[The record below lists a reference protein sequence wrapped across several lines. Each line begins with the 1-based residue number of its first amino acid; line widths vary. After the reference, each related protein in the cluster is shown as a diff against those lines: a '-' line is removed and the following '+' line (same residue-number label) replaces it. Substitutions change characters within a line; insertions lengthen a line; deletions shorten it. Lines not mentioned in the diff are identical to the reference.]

1 MKPTLINFKTLG
13 DDRGSLIAIEA
24 NKSVPFPV
32 RRVYYIFG
40 TKEGVERGFHAHQA
54 LNQVAVAVTGS
65 CEMVLDDG
73 QFETTVLMDSAK
85 KGVLI
90 EPKVWHYMK
99 NFSSDCVLLVL
110 ADQHYDE
117 ADYIR
122 EYSSFLKVVKEESPI
137 AAAHEN

>member
-1 MKPTLINFKTLG
+1 MNPTLINFRPHG
-13 DDRGSLIAIEA
+13 DERGSLIAIEA
-24 NKSVPFPV
+24 EKSVPFEV
-32 RRVYYIFG
+32 RRVYYIFA
-40 TKEGVERGFHAHQA
+40 TKEGVERGFHAHKA

-73 QFETTVLMDSAK
+73 ECETSVLLDSAQ

-90 EPKVWHYMK
+90 GPGVWRVMR

-122 EYSSFLKVVKEESPI
+122 DYQEFIEWV
-137 AAAHEN
+137 NR

>member
-1 MKPTLINFKTLG
+1 MKPTLIHFKPLG
-13 DDRGSLIAIEA
+13 DERGSLIAIEA
-24 NKSVPFPV
+24 EKSVPFPV
-32 RRVYYIFG
+32 RRVYYIFA
-40 TKEGVERGFHAHQA
+40 TKEGVERGFHAHKA

-73 QFETTVLMDSAK
+73 ECETSVLLDSAQ

-90 EPKVWHYMK
+90 EPGCVASDAE
-99 NFSSDCVLLVL
+99 FSSDCVLLVL

-122 EYSSFLKVVKEESPI
+122 DYEEFKKWV
-137 AAAHEN
+137 NQ

>member
-1 MKPTLINFKTLG
+1 MTPTIINFKPLG
-13 DDRGSLIAIEA
+13 DERGSLIAIEA
-24 NKSVPFPV
+24 EKSVPFPV

-40 TKEGVERGFHAHQA
+40 TKDGVERGFHAHKA

-65 CEMVLDDG
+65 CEMILDNGESRNVVL
-73 QFETTVLMDSAK
+73 LDSAE

-90 EPKVWHYMK
+90 GPGIWHEMRQ
-99 NFSSDCVLLVL
+99 FSSDCVLLVL

-122 EYSSFLKVVKEESPI
+122 NYDEFKKWI
-137 AAAHEN
+137 KND

>member
-1 MKPTLINFKTLG
+1 MTPTLINFKSLG
-13 DDRGSLIAIEA
+13 DERGSLIAIEA
-24 NKSVPFPV
+24 EKSVPFSV
-32 RRVYYIFG
+32 RRVYYIFA
-40 TKEGVERGFHAHQA
+40 TKEGVERGFHAHRN

-73 QFETTVLMDSAK
+73 ECETSVLLDSAQ

-90 EPKVWHYMK
+90 GPGVWRVMR

-122 EYSSFLKVVKEESPI
+122 NYKEFKEWV
-137 AAAHEN
+137 NQ

>member
-1 MKPTLINFKTLG
+1 MKPTLINFNPLG
-13 DDRGSLIAIEA
+13 DERGSLIAIEA
-24 NKSVPFPV
+24 EKSVPFPV

-40 TKEGVERGFHAHQA
+40 TKEGVERGFHAHKA

-65 CEMVLDDG
+65 CEVVLDDG
-73 QFETTVLMDSAK
+73 ETETTVVLDSAE

-90 EPKVWHYMK
+90 EPKVWHYMR
-99 NFSSDCVLLVL
+99 NFSPDCVLLLL

-122 EYSSFLKVVKEESPI
+122 NYDEFKEWVSQ
-137 AAAHEN
+137 

>member
-1 MKPTLINFKTLG
+1 MTPKIINFKPLG
-13 DDRGSLIAIEA
+13 DERGSLIAIEA
-24 NKSVPFPV
+24 EKSVPFPV

-40 TKEGVERGFHAHQA
+40 TKEGVERGFHAHKA

-73 QFETTVLMDSAK
+73 EFKTTVLMDSSE

-99 NFSSDCVLLVL
+99 NFSPDCVLLVL

-117 ADYIR
+117 GDYLR
-122 EYSSFLKVVKEESPI
+122 EYDAFMNFKNGSSL
-137 AAAHEN
+137 

>member
-1 MKPTLINFKTLG
+1 MKSQIINFKPLG

-24 NKSVPFPV
+24 EKSVPFPV

-40 TKEGVERGFHAHQA
+40 TKEGVERGFHAHKA

-73 QFETTVLMDSAK
+73 QSETTVVLDSAE

-90 EPKVWHYMK
+90 GPGMWRVMR
-99 NFSSDCVLLVL
+99 NFTPDCVLLVL

-122 EYSSFLKVVKEESPI
+122 NYDDFKEWV
-137 AAAHEN
+137 NK

>member
-1 MKPTLINFKTLG
+1 MTPTLINFKPLG
-13 DDRGSLIAIEA
+13 DERGSLIAIEA
-24 NKSVPFPV
+24 EKSVPFEV
-32 RRVYYIFG
+32 RRVYYIFD
-40 TKEGVERGFHAHQA
+40 TKEGVERGFHAHKN

-73 QFETTVLMDSAK
+73 ECETSVLLDSAQ

-90 EPKVWHYMK
+90 GPGVWRVMR

-117 ADYIR
+117 TDYIR
-122 EYSSFLKVVKEESPI
+122 DYEEFKEWVSQ
-137 AAAHEN
+137 

>member
-1 MKPTLINFKTLG
+1 MLPEIINFKPLG
-13 DDRGSLIAIEA
+13 DERGSLIAIEA
-24 NKSVPFPV
+24 EKSVPFPV

-40 TKEGVERGFHAHQA
+40 TKEGVERGFHAHKA

-65 CEMVLDDG
+65 CEMILDDG
-73 QFETTVLMDSAK
+73 ESRNVVLLDSAE

-90 EPKVWHYMK
+90 EPGIWREMRQ
-99 NFSSDCVLLVL
+99 FSSDCVLLVL

-122 EYSSFLKVVKEESPI
+122 DYDGFKAWI
-137 AAAHEN
+137 NR

>member
-1 MKPTLINFKTLG
+1 MKPTLIHFNPLG
-13 DDRGSLIAIEA
+13 DERGSLIAIEA
-24 NKSVPFPV
+24 EKSVPFPI
-32 RRVYYIFG
+32 RRVYYIFA
-40 TKEGVERGFHAHQA
+40 TKEGVERGFHAHKA

-73 QFETTVLMDSAK
+73 QSKATVLLDSSE

-90 EPKVWHYMK
+90 GPGMWRVMR

-122 EYSSFLKVVKEESPI
+122 DYEEFKKWV
-137 AAAHEN
+137 NQ

>member
-1 MKPTLINFKTLG
+1 MKPTLIHFKPLG
-13 DDRGSLIAIEA
+13 DERGSLIAIEA
-24 NKSVPFPV
+24 EKSVPFPI
-32 RRVYYIFG
+32 RRVYYIFA
-40 TKEGVERGFHAHQA
+40 TKEGVERGFHAHKA

-73 QFETTVLMDSAK
+73 QSKATVLLDSSE

-90 EPKVWHYMK
+90 GPGIWRVMR

-122 EYSSFLKVVKEESPI
+122 DYEEFKKWV
-137 AAAHEN
+137 NQ

>member
-1 MKPTLINFKTLG
+1 MTPTLINFKPLG
-13 DDRGSLIAIEA
+13 DERGSLIAIEA
-24 NKSVPFPV
+24 EKSMPFPV

-40 TKEGVERGFHAHQA
+40 TKENVERGFHAHKE

-65 CEMVLDDG
+65 CEMLLDDG
-73 QFETTVLMDSAK
+73 ETETVVLLDSPE

-90 EPKVWHYMK
+90 GPGIWRVMR
-99 NFSSDCVLLVL
+99 NFTPDCVLLVL

-122 EYSSFLKVVKEESPI
+122 NYEDFKEWVSI
-137 AAAHEN
+137 

>member
-1 MKPTLINFKTLG
+1 MKPTLIHFKPLG
-13 DDRGSLIAIEA
+13 DERGSLIAIEA
-24 NKSVPFPV
+24 EKSVPFPV

-40 TKEGVERGFHAHQA
+40 TKAGVERGFHAHKA

-73 QFETTVLMDSAK
+73 ECETSVLLDSAQK
-85 KGVLI
+85 AVLI
-90 EPKVWHYMK
+90 GPGVWRVMR

-122 EYSSFLKVVKEESPI
+122 DYEEFKKWV
-137 AAAHEN
+137 NQ